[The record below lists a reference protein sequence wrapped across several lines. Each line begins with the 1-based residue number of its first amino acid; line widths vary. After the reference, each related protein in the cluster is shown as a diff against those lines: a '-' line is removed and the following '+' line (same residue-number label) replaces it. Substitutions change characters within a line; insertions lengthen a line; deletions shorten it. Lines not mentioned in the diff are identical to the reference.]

1 MEKLYS
7 VNKEIFACVTNG
19 TYSFLKHELI
29 EFSAKG
35 AWALFRVILQCKVIE
50 SCSVPWLQQLICPQS
65 RVLFCHFTTEKE
77 AGRPMKRW
85 VYDVDEKVFR
95 T

>member
-1 MEKLYS
+1 MTIIAQLTIDDRLDIARNS
-7 VNKEIFACVTNG
+7 NG

-50 SCSVPWLQQLICPQS
+50 SCNVPWLQQLICPQS
-65 RVLFCHFTTEKE
+65 HVLFRYLPPKS
-77 AGRPMKRW
+77 KQ
-85 VYDVDEKVFR
+85 VS
-95 T
+95 